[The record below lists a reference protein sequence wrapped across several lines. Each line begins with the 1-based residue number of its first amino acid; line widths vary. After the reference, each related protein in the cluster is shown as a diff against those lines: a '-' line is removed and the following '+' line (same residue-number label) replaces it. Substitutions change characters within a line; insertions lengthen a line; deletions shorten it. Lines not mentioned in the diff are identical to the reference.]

1 MKTQYGEDFLR
12 WTEET
17 ASALRQHRFDGLDWE
32 HIAGEIESLGTSERR
47 ALENRLTV
55 LLQHL
60 LKWQHQPGHR
70 SNGWRATILEQ
81 RLRIDRLLNEMRSLR
96 PQLDGDIAENYWWR
110 VWRPAARRAFR
121 RRRFRWSALI
131 RIERFWIATFCR
143 GIKTGG

>member
-17 ASALRQHRFDGLDWE
+17 AAALRQRRFDGLDWE
-32 HIAGEIESLGTSERR
+32 HIAEEIESLGTSERR

-81 RLRIDRLLNEMRSLR
+81 RLRIDRLLNEMPSLR
-96 PQLDGDIAENYWWR
+96 PQLDGDIAENYPVAR
-110 VWRPAARRAFR
+110 LAASGETGLPEMAFPMECPYT
-121 RRRFRWSALI
+121 
-131 RIERFWIATFCR
+131 IEQILDRDFLP
-143 GIKTGG
+143 GD